1 MSADRIES
9 VRAFANAITDRDLEA
24 ALEVCH
30 PEVEFPSLMAQ
41 LEARPF
47 TGHEGIRRY
56 FREIDAT
63 WDEWHVE
70 VEEIVPVPDGNVVIV
85 MRTSMRG
92 KESGLPFTERIGHE
106 WEFKDDKLWRAKLY
120 RDPHEALRI
129 ASREPH

>member
-1 MSADRIES
+1 MSAARIES
-9 VRAFANAITDRDLEA
+9 VRAFANAITDRDVEA

-47 TGHEGIRRY
+47 TGHEGIRMY

-63 WDEWHVE
+63 WAEWHVE
-70 VEEIVPVPDGNVVIV
+70 VEEIVPAPDGNVVIV

-92 KESGLPFTERIGHE
+92 KESGLPFAERIGHE
-106 WEFKDDKLWRAKLY
+106 WEFKDDKLWRATLY
-120 RDPHEALRI
+120 RDPQEALRI
-129 ASREPH
+129 ASRKPH